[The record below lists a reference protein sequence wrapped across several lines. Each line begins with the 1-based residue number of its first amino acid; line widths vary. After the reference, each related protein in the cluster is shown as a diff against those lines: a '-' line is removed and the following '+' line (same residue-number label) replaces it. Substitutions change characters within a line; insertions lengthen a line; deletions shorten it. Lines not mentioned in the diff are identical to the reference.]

1 MVPQGPHH
9 YVTVLSWLNPEILRS
24 SFHLNPSHLMV
35 HMVHRKKMSRP
46 VKRTSMCPILV
57 VLALRQSCFC
67 PSQRRRRKVSSLNNC
82 YVWLRGVIQYSS
94 QKKGKKGKIS
104 HQPRIEPE
112 TYTLSWSLVAETHP
126 GSDHP
131 DSCRVCRYKLATNA
145 FESKYLVNVVNFMM
159 TNVECVYIKASP

>member
-46 VKRTSMCPILV
+46 VKKTSMCLILV
-57 VLALRQSCFC
+57 VLALRQSCLSS
-67 PSQRRRRKVSSLNNC
+67 PQRRQREVSSLNNC
-82 YVWLRGVIQYSS
+82 YVWLRDVIQYSL
-94 QKKGKKGKIS
+94 QGKGEKGITS
-104 HQPRIEPE
+104 HQPVIEPE
-112 TYTLSWSLVAETHP
+112 TYTLSWSSVAETHP
-126 GSDHP
+126 DSDHP

-145 FESKYLVNVVNFMM
+145 FESKYLVNVVNFMV
-159 TNVECVYIKASP
+159 TDVECVSRLVP